1 MNDINDL
8 LAIIDMAQ
16 DAVEKGFIDEAE
28 LHLAQAERLINNLSK
43 SAALSNDTV

>member
-16 DAVEKGFIDEAE
+16 DCVNNNRIDEAE
-28 LHLAQAERLINNLSK
+28 LHLMQAQRLI
-43 SAALSNDTV
+43 DTLRKEELLRVTTN